1 MMLSNVSPRNFD
13 ASLSGLNCDKQV
25 TLGNGND
32 QTIEKTIC
40 KLHILTKYKRMAK
53 LLDNVKFYL
62 ISSMQ
67 DRINTSFKNSKAFS
81 TDRQQTDAMNAP

>member
-1 MMLSNVSPRNFD
+1 
-13 ASLSGLNCDKQV
+13 
-25 TLGNGND
+25 
-32 QTIEKTIC
+32 
-40 KLHILTKYKRMAK
+40 MAK

-67 DRINTSFKNSKAFS
+67 DRINKSFKNNKAFS